1 MAPDTPYDLF
11 SSAPLLPGVV
21 CIRQLAST
29 ATYGFR
35 KFDASLSAGFGYV
48 RGSVSNASYWGE
60 SLFPTLNPHLGSQA
74 LSYAVTFPQHAGQ
87 DDGTAF
93 RASILGGSVATADD
107 ALRIRGGWFDL
118 AQTDRFVF
126 VPPTI
131 TSLIPAIGFATAE
144 SLGNGPPSLSTW
156 HTSPSSL
163 PLHGLDVVG
172 KRGNATLEISTA
184 ALPSLPGTSARV
196 TLGSIMLDRGEGTRF
211 SGELAHVTTGGDPI
225 VTTVAYGADPQF
237 SLRLHWFPE
246 HTHSAGEDPATKCH
260 GENRTSILQR

>member
-93 RASILGGSVATADD
+93 RASILGGSVATADG

-144 SLGNGPPSLSTW
+144 SLGNGRRRFLLGTRHRVVCRFMGSMWSGSAAMLRSKFRPPLS
-156 HTSPSSL
+156 HRSPE
-163 PLHGLDVVG
+163 P
-172 KRGNATLEISTA
+172 
-184 ALPSLPGTSARV
+184 ALVSRSARSC
-196 TLGSIMLDRGEGTRF
+196 SIAAKGRASRA
-211 SGELAHVTTGGDPI
+211 S
-225 VTTVAYGADPQF
+225 
-237 SLRLHWFPE
+237 S
-246 HTHSAGEDPATKCH
+246 
-260 GENRTSILQR
+260 RT